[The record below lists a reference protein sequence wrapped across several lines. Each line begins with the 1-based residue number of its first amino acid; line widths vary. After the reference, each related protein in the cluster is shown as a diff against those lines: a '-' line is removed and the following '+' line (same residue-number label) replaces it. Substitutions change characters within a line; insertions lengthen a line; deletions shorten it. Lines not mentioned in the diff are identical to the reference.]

1 MGRFAREG
9 FVPMHV
15 ILVTAVGTLAV
26 DDIANVAVDV
36 AV

>member
-9 FVPMHV
+9 FVPMHI
-15 ILVTAVGTLAV
+15 ILVMTMGTLAV
-26 DDIANVAVDV
+26 DDIADVAADV